1 MNPQPAT
8 IMTGGLFGPGF
19 LCCQAIS
26 GGVGWTMIGEETR
39 LVYADDGAGNFDDLL
54 PAALGVAAGGAITI
68 PISLTT
74 EAVTQFKQ
82 AGVSPGGIIGEMSD
96 ALALEVDAAGNIV
109 GPVGNNASELT
120 ATPIAGGIIQ
130 LDWQYDR
137 TDEPA
142 TPRGFKVY
150 RFEGG
155 AWTLKATVALTENRL
170 RYDPNVS
177 QQTWT
182 SGAFAHSTATEWQ
195 VRTYKTIGAVD
206 YERLADAP
214 EASATADA
222 QGPTAVTGLTLGV
235 PG

>member
-1 MNPQPAT
+1 MNPQPAA
-8 IMTGGLFGPGF
+8 IMSGGLFGPGF

-26 GGVGWTMIGEETR
+26 GGAGWTMIGEEIR
-39 LVYADDGAGNFDDLL
+39 LVYVDDAAGNFDDLM
-54 PAALGVAAGGAITI
+54 PAALGAATGGAITI

-82 AGVSPGGIIGEMSD
+82 AGVSPGGTIGEMSD

-109 GPVGNNASELT
+109 GPVGNNPSELT
-120 ATPIAGGIIQ
+120 ATPLAGGTIH
-130 LDWQYDR
+130 LAWEYDR

-142 TPRGFKVY
+142 TPTGFKVY

-155 AWTLKATVALTENRL
+155 GWALYDTVALTENRL
-170 RYDPNVS
+170 RYDLNVS
-177 QQTWT
+177 KQTWT
-182 SGAFAHSTATEWQ
+182 SGAFAHDTATQWQ
-195 VRTYKTIGAVD
+195 VRTYKTIGVTD

-214 EASATADA
+214 EVSATADA

>member
-1 MNPQPAT
+1 
-8 IMTGGLFGPGF
+8 MTGGLFGSGF
-19 LCCQAIS
+19 LCCQAII
-26 GGVGWTMIGEETR
+26 GGAGWTMIGEEIR
-39 LVYADDGAGNFDDLL
+39 LVYADDAAGNFNDML
-54 PAALGVAAGGAITI
+54 PCALATAAGGAVTI
-68 PISLTT
+68 PISLPT

-82 AGVSPGGIIGEMSD
+82 AGVSPGGTIDEMSD

-109 GPVGNNASELT
+109 GPVGNNASNLT
-120 ATPIAGGIIQ
+120 ATPLAGGTIK
-130 LDWQYDR
+130 LDWEYDR

-142 TPRGFKVY
+142 TSTGFKVY

-155 AWTLKATVALTENRL
+155 GWTLKDTVALSENRL

-182 SGAFAHSTATEWQ
+182 SGAFAHGTATQWQ
-195 VRTYKTIGAVD
+195 VRTYKTIGGTD
-206 YERLADAP
+206 HERVADAP

-222 QGPTAVTGLTLGV
+222 QGPAAVTGLTLVV